1 MDRRQR
7 KTREAIYRAFMALL
21 KEESYAKI
29 TVQQII
35 DRADIG
41 RTTFYT
47 HFDTKDALL
56 QTFCTDIFDHV
67 FSQELDKE
75 ETHDF
80 SHDHDTR
87 ARVTHNLYHL
97 QEHIDYLSGILSGE
111 SDAVFMGFMKQRLAE
126 LFAPAVSKDAAVPYD
141 YMLNHMVCDFSETIR
156 WWTKNPRYSPEEI
169 SRFFF
174 VSTTGIT

>member
-7 KTREAIYRAFMALL
+7 KTREAIYRAFTALL

-67 FSQELDKE
+67 FSRELDKE

-87 ARVTHNLYHL
+87 ARVTHILYHL

-111 SDAVFMGFMKQRLAE
+111 SDAMFMGFMKDRLAQ
-126 LFAPAVSKDAAVPYD
+126 LFAPSIPKATDVPYD

-174 VSTTGIT
+174 ETTTGIT